1 MNSINPLCKDVEE
14 NSLKVYFKEGASGDF
29 KSFFIAEI
37 QFLFT
42 IQPVARPVLVAAQ
55 ILEDSERYCWESDSV
70 HHKVRNVCQ
79 DILRD
84 PIVEKFVESSE
95 FLSFDQ
101 VKILKGD
108 LQKRFDFALNLPSG
122 TFIIEHFLLK
132 RLCKDLNA
140 SIVA

>member
-1 MNSINPLCKDVEE
+1 MISINPLCKDVEE

-29 KSFFIAEI
+29 ESFFISEI

-42 IQPVARPVLVAAQ
+42 IQPEARPALVTAQ

-70 HHKVRNVCQ
+70 HYKVRNVCL

-84 PIVEKFVESSE
+84 HIIEKFAESSE

-101 VKILKGD
+101 VKSLKVH
-108 LQKRFDFALNLPSG
+108 LQKRLDFALDLPSG

-140 SIVA
+140 AIVA